1 MSNSGYDVNRRIE
14 LWQWASCAS
23 LLFSL
28 LALFFFQVLKAD
40 EYVLLASRNRLRM
53 VRIQPPR
60 GLICDANGI
69 PLATNVRTFAIEGY
83 PLDLKEELLKDFA
96 GLLSHHGIPYS
107 FEDLSAFIAR
117 QYPVPYRAVILVSNL
132 TLAQMAEL
140 VSDPNFPRELFPVI
154 QWKRSYPV
162 GAVVA
167 HVIGYVGEISAD
179 ELSAS
184 SGGYEIGDVVG
195 KNGIEKFCEA
205 RLRGKPGGEVVE
217 VDAIGRRVGE
227 LGRRSPRNGENVV
240 LTVDLASQ
248 KIAAEMLEG
257 RKGAIVALDVRDGA
271 VKVLYSSPSFDPAPL
286 AWGLTRD
293 EWKALAD
300 DPDVPMMNRAIGGSY
315 PPGSIFKPV
324 TLIAGLAEGVVTPRT
339 KVYCPGRFELGDRT
353 FRCWRS
359 WGHGSVDAVKAL
371 RESCDVYFYQL
382 GVWTGIDPI
391 VQWAQALGVGKA
403 TGIALPGEIAGNI
416 GDPDWKLGRFGE
428 RWYQGDTVNYA
439 IGQGFLLVTPIQI
452 ARLFAGIANG
462 GKFFRPRL
470 ISDEPIEYNEVSLSS
485 EILKTVQKGL
495 EGVVRPGGTG
505 EAAGKFGVSVAGK
518 TGTAQ
523 NPHGEDHAWF
533 VGYAPA
539 DKPRYVAVALV
550 EGGGKGSEVAAPIVG
565 RLLASLV
572 ERDGG
577 KKRE

>member
-1 MSNSGYDVNRRIE
+1 
-14 LWQWASCAS
+14 
-23 LLFSL
+23 

-40 EYVLLASRNRLRM
+40 EYVLLASRNRLRI

-60 GLICDANGI
+60 GLIFDANGI

-83 PLDLKEELLKDFA
+83 PLDLKEGLLKDFA
-96 GLLSHHGIPYS
+96 GLLYRHGIPYS
-107 FEDLSAFIAR
+107 FEDLSSFVAR
-117 QYPVPYRAVILVSNL
+117 QYPVPYRAVTLVSNL

-140 VSDPNFPRELFPVI
+140 VSDANFPRELFPVA
-154 QWKRSYPV
+154 QWKRSYPA

-167 HVIGYVGEISAD
+167 HVVGYVGEISAD

-184 SGGYEIGDVVG
+184 SEGYEIGDIVG

-205 RLRGKPGGEVVE
+205 RLRGRPGGEIVE
-217 VDAIGRRVGE
+217 VDAMGRRVGD
-227 LGRRSPRNGENVV
+227 LGRRSPRNGEDVV
-240 LTVDLASQ
+240 LNIDLASQ
-248 KIAAEMLEG
+248 RIAAEMLDG
-257 RKGAIVALDVRDGA
+257 HKGAIVAMDVKDGA
-271 VKVLYSSPSFDPAPL
+271 VKVLYSSPSFDPTPL
-286 AWGLTRD
+286 AWGITRN
-293 EWKALAD
+293 EWRALMD
-300 DPDVPMMNRAIGGSY
+300 DPDVPMMNRVIGGSY

-324 TLIAGLAEGVVTPRT
+324 SLIAGLTEGAVTLRT
-339 KVYCPGRFELGDRT
+339 KVYCPGRFELGDRI

-382 GVWTGIDPI
+382 GVLTGIDPI
-391 VQWAQALGVGKA
+391 VQWAQSLGVGKT
-403 TGIALPGEIAGNI
+403 TGIALPGEVAGNI
-416 GDPDWKLGRFGE
+416 GGPDWKLRRFGE
-428 RWYQGDTVNYA
+428 RWYQGDTVNYV
-439 IGQGFLLVTPIQI
+439 IGQGFLLVTPIQM
-452 ARLFAGIANG
+452 ACLFACIANG
-462 GKFFRPRL
+462 GKLFRPRL
-470 ISDEPIEYNEVSLSS
+470 ISDEPIEYNEISLSS

-495 EGVVRPGGTG
+495 EGVVGPRGTG

-533 VGYAPA
+533 AGYAPA
-539 DKPRYVAVALV
+539 DEPRYVAVALV

-565 RLLASLV
+565 RLLATLV